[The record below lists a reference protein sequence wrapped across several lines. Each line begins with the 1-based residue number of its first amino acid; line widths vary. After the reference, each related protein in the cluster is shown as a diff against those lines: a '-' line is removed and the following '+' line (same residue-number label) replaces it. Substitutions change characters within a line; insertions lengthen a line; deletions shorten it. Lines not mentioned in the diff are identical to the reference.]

1 MRSHPRMAA
10 LIALLAALVLVAA
23 ACSSDSSS
31 DDSDDNGSGEATGEE
46 AMGGSL
52 VGLFGV
58 DAGECADAGV
68 TGGSYFRMV
77 QSGGTLED
85 GPFIDNADST
95 CGDTTWTALT
105 PGTDGGLITGD
116 YQPQPDPAFDDAGN
130 GLAAAIVEPPIF
142 FAVGFAL
149 ATNPTDPQLETD
161 APAPELSADDS
172 GALSG
177 DLSAA
182 GVDWNGLAFNQGA
195 PKPDGST
202 SEGTTGPTGTYDADT
217 GAYTLEWTSTIV
229 GGAFDGFTGVW
240 HLEGTFTA
248 S

>member
-10 LIALLAALVLVAA
+10 LVALLAALVLVAA
-23 ACSSDSSS
+23 ACSSD
-31 DDSDDNGSGEATGEE
+31 DSGDDNGSSETTEE
-46 AMGGSL
+46 AAAGGSL
-52 VGLFGV
+52 VGVFGV

-68 TGGSYFRMV
+68 TSGSYFRMV
-77 QSGGTLED
+77 QSGGTLEA

-95 CGDTTWTALT
+95 CGDTTWTALS
-105 PGTDGGLITGD
+105 PGTDGGLMTGD

-130 GLAAAIVEPPIF
+130 GLAAAIIEPPVF

-149 ATNPTDPQLETD
+149 ATNPVDPQTETD
-161 APAPELSADDS
+161 TPAPELSADDS
-172 GALSG
+172 GVLSG

-182 GVDWNGLAFNQGA
+182 GVDWNGQSFNQGA

-202 SEGTTGPTGTYDADT
+202 SDGTTAPLGTYDADT

-240 HLEGTFTA
+240 HLEGTFA
-248 S
+248 AN

>member
-1 MRSHPRMAA
+1 MRSHPRMAT

-23 ACSSDSSS
+23 ACSSDDSSS
-31 DDSDDNGSGEATGEE
+31 DDSGSSETTGEE

-52 VGLFGV
+52 VGVFGV

-95 CGDTTWTALT
+95 CGDTTWTALS
-105 PGTDGGLITGD
+105 PGTDGGLMTGD

-130 GLAAAIVEPPIF
+130 GLATAIIEPPIF

-149 ATNPTDPQLETD
+149 ATNPVDPQTETD
-161 APAPELSADDS
+161 TPAPELSADDS
-172 GALSG
+172 GVLSG
-177 DLSAA
+177 DLSAM
-182 GVDWNGLAFNQGA
+182 GVDWNGQSFNQGA

-202 SEGTTGPTGTYDADT
+202 SDGTTAPTGTYDADT
-217 GAYTLEWTSTIV
+217 GAYTLEWTSTIA

-240 HLEGTFTA
+240 HLEGTYTA